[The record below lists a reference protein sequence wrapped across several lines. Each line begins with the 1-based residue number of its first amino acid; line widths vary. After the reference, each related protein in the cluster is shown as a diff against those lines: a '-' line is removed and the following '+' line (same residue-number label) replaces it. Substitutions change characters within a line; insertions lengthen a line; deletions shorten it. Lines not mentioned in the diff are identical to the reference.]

1 MTGRASEGQTR
12 GDDTDSNLPDPHI
25 ADLVVGTLMQD
36 RGSPAAGGQ
45 HVLHQVR
52 AVDGVPDL
60 LSDGDGLVVGHSCVL
75 TEERVGVGER
85 GLSQGEEPVDV
96 PPDDVGLLSI
106 DVYREVEEVAQG
118 EPDGAVAA

>member
-45 HVLHQVR
+45 HVLH
-52 AVDGVPDL
+52 
-60 LSDGDGLVVGHSCVL
+60 LSLIH
-75 TEERVGVGER
+75 
-85 GLSQGEEPVDV
+85 
-96 PPDDVGLLSI
+96 I
-106 DVYREVEEVAQG
+106 
-118 EPDGAVAA
+118 